1 MGRVLNKRGEP
12 QNHRVF
18 ELKETADTEKV
29 RENTDGMKNWRTG
42 IEGDLELSKDFFWS
56 MPRNTLTVRESTLH
70 ESLISRIK
78 L

>member
-1 MGRVLNKRGEP
+1 MGRVLNKRGEEP

-29 RENTDGMKNWRTG
+29 RENTDGMKNW

-56 MPRNTLTVRESTLH
+56 MPRNTLTVRKSSLH